1 MACVI
6 RAFASAR
13 CTGVAFATLMLMST
27 ASFGDAAVIS
37 IGDLLFQDGSSLLA
51 TSPTGVTRTEIQ
63 LASIKNDLEST
74 LPSEQ
79 VYPGSSSED
88 GLFSFHPA
96 DFNRPVTANKTLNRA
111 FLIVTDLVAG
121 KVKQSIEVPLPGLSA
136 GTNINFEGTL
146 EGIVAAGSLV
156 NGEYSLFL
164 VIGAPS
170 CKDKRKVDNGD
181 PYDQK
186 LYTKYTYNA
195 STGTLSWAGVRQTI
209 YSNCAKEKP
218 LVSAGTGL
226 AVGASGSTGFLL
238 TGSNTY
244 TNNPRN
250 VYSAYKL
257 SGSTLSRVYS
267 KPASTI
273 FESLTLLSGGA
284 SSDSVKF
291 AGTSTGT
298 FNEGPVIRLFG
309 YAGSMP
315 AKSSKLTGFKFEP
328 DQALGTIANNG
339 GGSLVALTQGGS
351 TDSTYV
357 YSIGPFALNVTGGRD
372 TPTTGKKIF
381 TLNSER
387 WSGSVEV
394 VGKPV
399 TVMK

>member
-170 CKDKRKVDNGD
+170 CKDNNDNGD
-181 PYDQK
+181 VYDQT

-209 YSNCAKEKP
+209 SSNCAKEKP
-218 LVSAGTGL
+218 LVSAGTAL

-238 TGSNTY
+238 TGSDTF
-244 TNNPRN
+244 TNKPRN

-328 DQALGTIANNG
+328 DEGFDTMANNG
-339 GGSLVALTQGGS
+339 GGSLVALTQQGG

-381 TLNSER
+381 ALNSTR